1 MASELDNNYCFEY
14 KFSVFIEI
22 ALYIFHH
29 QDGDRGQGFEC
40 ILTIDNSGFYAI
52 LLYNFDFN
60 IPAVFQ
66 RFDIDF
72 PLPHVVVWKGVLLIG
87 VEDYGW
93 LVFVELQHDGFLPLG
108 LFAPTCDN

>member
-29 QDGDRGQGFEC
+29 QDGDRGQGFER
-40 ILTIDNSGFYAI
+40 ILTIDDSGFYAI

-72 PLPHVVVWKGVLLIG
+72 ALPHVVV
-87 VEDYGW
+87 
-93 LVFVELQHDGFLPLG
+93 
-108 LFAPTCDN
+108 